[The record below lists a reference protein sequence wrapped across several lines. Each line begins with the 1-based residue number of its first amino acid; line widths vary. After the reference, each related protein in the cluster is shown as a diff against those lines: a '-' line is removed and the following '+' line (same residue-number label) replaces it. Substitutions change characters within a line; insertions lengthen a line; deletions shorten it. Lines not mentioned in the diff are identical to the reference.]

1 MQVFAVAR
9 KPKFRRIKNIMR
21 SFAAFIGL
29 GDYFSS
35 AFFLVAAFCF
45 KCGNMDALGKS
56 TTFSSPAKLFSVC
69 VGSEFFFLA
78 VADFMYLEPIF
89 PPLASDIAAR
99 FRDFFKCFD
108 IRADLRTSFM
118 SNAKSSNWE
127 SGLHFLHSF
136 SALLL
141 FDSAVLR
148 NPDEAVEDH
157 SNICS
162 GAMESAPKLEAVS
175 LRRLSRDT
183 TSIRSGFLDVEHS
196 CSISSSAVIFD
207 GVKTSE
213 KVRIWLRRTIDMSS
227 PVPS

>member
-1 MQVFAVAR
+1 M
-9 KPKFRRIKNIMR
+9 
-21 SFAAFIGL
+21 
-29 GDYFSS
+29 
-35 AFFLVAAFCF
+35 
-45 KCGNMDALGKS
+45 
-56 TTFSSPAKLFSVC
+56 
-69 VGSEFFFLA
+69 GSEFFFLA

-89 PPLASDIAAR
+89 SPLASDIAAR